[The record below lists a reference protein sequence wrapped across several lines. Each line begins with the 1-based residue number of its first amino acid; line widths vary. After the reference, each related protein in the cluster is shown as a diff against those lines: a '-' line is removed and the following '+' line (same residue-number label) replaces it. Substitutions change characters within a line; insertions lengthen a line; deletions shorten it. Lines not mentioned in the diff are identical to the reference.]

1 MHRLPPPQIQANISD
16 EYKYRNLKKVLEN
29 QIQQSSKGS
38 YTKIRIQQSSKGS
51 YTKIRIQ
58 QSERSYTMIKI
69 QQSEGSYTM
78 IKLVLYRMQG
88 WFSIHKS
95 MHHIHEKNKI
105 TQSFQ

>member
-29 QIQQSSKGS
+29 Q
-38 YTKIRIQQSSKGS
+38 IQQSSKGS